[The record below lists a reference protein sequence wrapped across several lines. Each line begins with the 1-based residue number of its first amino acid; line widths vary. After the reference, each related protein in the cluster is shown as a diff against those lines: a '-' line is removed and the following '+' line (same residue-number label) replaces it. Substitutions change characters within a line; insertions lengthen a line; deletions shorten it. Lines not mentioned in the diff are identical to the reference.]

1 MFDEFL
7 LTRLKVYLLSAET
20 ALMLVTHAGV
30 YEGAY
35 LATLWYCQGK
45 YSHCIRLLRFMN
57 LKWYRWLS
65 KCLEST
71 YDFMTFLSN
80 YDHHTVELYRAHNLF
95 PEDLKDDVQSC
106 SSAEFLMQS
115 RTYRLFLEFLCAYE
129 MNKID
134 RNIVAQLQQSCDSGY
149 FNLLDNLAQQNS
161 KRLIEIATNKMK
173 VL

>member
-1 MFDEFL
+1 MD
-7 LTRLKVYLLSAET
+7 
-20 ALMLVTHAGV
+20 
-30 YEGAY
+30 
-35 LATLWYCQGK
+35 
-45 YSHCIRLLRFMN
+45 
-57 LKWYRWLS
+57 LKWERSLF

-71 YDFMTFLSN
+71 YDFMTYLSN
-80 YDHHTVELYRAHNLF
+80 YDFQTVELYRAHNLF
-95 PEDLKDDVQSC
+95 PEDLKDDVKSC

-115 RTYRLFLEFLCAYE
+115 RTYGLFLEFLCAYE